1 MRACF
6 LGLCALSL
14 SIPASY
20 YARELASCAHRGTVI
35 ASIAYLKLLSICFIV
50 FGIITLYVFTITLS
64 EKYAEYYYTS
74 KLSSLLPV

>member
-1 MRACF
+1 M
-6 LGLCALSL
+6 
-14 SIPASY
+14 
-20 YARELASCAHRGTVI
+20 CAHRGTVI

-50 FGIITLYVFTITLS
+50 FGIITLCFTITLS